1 MHTETN
7 ICKKMTSYAY
17 SWHNENGSF
26 SVHSFNQHYLSIA
39 QFTGSWGNRFQEI
52 HGTSTVK
59 G

>member
-1 MHTETN
+1 M
-7 ICKKMTSYAY
+7 SYAY
-17 SWHNENGSF
+17 SWYHENGSF